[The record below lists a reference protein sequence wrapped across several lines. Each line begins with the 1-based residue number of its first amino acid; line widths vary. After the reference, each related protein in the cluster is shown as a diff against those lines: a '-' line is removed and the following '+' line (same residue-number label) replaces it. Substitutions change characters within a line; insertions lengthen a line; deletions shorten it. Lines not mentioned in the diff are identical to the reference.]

1 MKLVMENKSGYIRS
15 LSARSLAHPALA
27 SAAVEMSADPIENPL
42 YLPNKEAAAKNP
54 TQQRR
59 EEGGRIE
66 HERRGWGI
74 LAFWLLDGENQA
86 ALKKKWERQRGGGGR
101 ERRVGG

>member
-1 MKLVMENKSGYIRS
+1 
-15 LSARSLAHPALA
+15 
-27 SAAVEMSADPIENPL
+27 MSADPIENAL

-86 ALKKKWERQRGGGGR
+86 ALKMGKAGGWG